1 MQCAIGVARALLRG
15 STFLSPGEVVFMIE
29 GHDVDLHTRDWFDDP
44 VLSTAFS
51 SWLPLFEG
59 PLHRAHE
66 VATWS
71 RRAA

>member
-1 MQCAIGVARALLRG
+1 QALLRG

-29 GHDVDLHTRDWFDDP
+29 GDDVDLHTRQWFDDP

-59 PLHRAHE
+59 PLHAARE
-66 VATWS
+66 VATWGG
-71 RRAA
+71 RTA